1 MWKIQ
6 IWIIQLLLLFFKIS
20 QELPIKSNGLSL
32 EVPPAEV
39 LNFMRRFGYLD
50 RNPDNSEAL
59 YHESAIVEA
68 LKNIQKYGALEQTG
82 KLDENTLEL
91 FTKPR
96 CGVPDI
102 EGKPYYLQQQDMIT
116 TANSIKHRSKRFIFG
131 AKTWTKR
138 HIKYLI
144 GNRSLKI
151 PAQQVERD
159 IARAFEVWSQYSNLK
174 FERVNDTS
182 ADIIIGFGSKYHG
195 DNFPF
200 DGVGNILAHAF
211 YPYEM
216 GSWGGD
222 VHFDEDENWKENSP
236 ELSKGVDFYTVALH
250 ELGHSLGLAHSPTY
264 SSIMFPYYKGPDYN
278 VLNYDDTLAMYEAYL
293 NKKLDDDVEVVNDE
307 EQKEEEEEQETDEE
321 EYEENTTISY
331 ETTEY
336 STRNRDYMTTTP
348 SEPSY
353 EEENN
358 TNWVTTFA
366 ETKNPYSPN
375 YDSTTSNPITDTIA
389 KDRSFYTSTI
399 PPICDGKFNAVCH
412 FNGHVH
418 IFKGQYVWKLSAQY
432 RVLDGYP
439 KRLQEVIVGLPE
451 QVERIDACYER
462 FDKTVLFFSG
472 TQIWYYKN
480 NQILDTSPVSLSSL
494 LGYSVN
500 VNHVDAVLL
509 WPKNNRT
516 YIFSGSIFWRYDDNL
531 QQLDEGYPKSMQR
544 WPGIPENIDAAAT
557 IPNDRIIDVINCTMC

>member
-1 MWKIQ
+1 
-6 IWIIQLLLLFFKIS
+6 
-20 QELPIKSNGLSL
+20 
-32 EVPPAEV
+32 
-39 LNFMRRFGYLD
+39 MRRFGYLD
-50 RNPDNSEAL
+50 RNPNNSEAL

-82 KLDENTLEL
+82 KLDGDTMEL
-91 FTKPR
+91 LTKPR

-102 EGKPYYLQQQDMIT
+102 EGKPYYLQKQDMI
-116 TANSIKHRSKRFIFG
+116 NVSDIKQRKKRFIFG

-151 PAQQVERD
+151 PAKQVERD

-182 ADIIIGFGSKYHG
+182 ADIIIGFGSLYHG

-236 ELSKGVDFYTVALH
+236 ELSQGVDFYTVALH

-278 VLNYDDTLAMYEAYL
+278 VLDYDDTLAMYEAYV

-307 EQKEEEEEQETDEE
+307 EQREVEGREEEFVEH
-321 EYEENTTISY
+321 TTVSY
-331 ETTEY
+331 ETTDY
-336 STRNRDYMTTTP
+336 STVYNDYITNTTGKQ
-348 SEPSY
+348 SY
-353 EEENN
+353 EEETN
-358 TNWVTTFA
+358 TNWPSTSGDV
-366 ETKNPYSPN
+366 KNPFSSSFG
-375 YDSTTSNPITDTIA
+375 STTSYPTPGLNSR
-389 KDRSFYTSTI
+389 DRSFYTSTI
-399 PPICDGKFNAVCH
+399 PPICDGNFNAVCH
-412 FNGHVH
+412 FEDHVH

-439 KRLQEVIVGLPE
+439 KRLQEVIKDLPE
-451 QVERIDACYER
+451 QVKKIDACYER
-462 FDKTVLFFSG
+462 YDKTVLFFTG
-472 TQIWYYKN
+472 TQIWYYKDERV
-480 NQILDTSPVSLSSL
+480 LDTSPVSINSL
-494 LGYSVN
+494 LGYSTN
-500 VNHVDAVLL
+500 VVHVDAVLL

-516 YIFSGSIFWRYDDNL
+516 YIFSGSIFWRYDDYT

-544 WPGIPENIDAAAT
+544 WPGIPENIDAATT
-557 IPNDRIIDVINCTMC
+557 IPNGKTLNHS